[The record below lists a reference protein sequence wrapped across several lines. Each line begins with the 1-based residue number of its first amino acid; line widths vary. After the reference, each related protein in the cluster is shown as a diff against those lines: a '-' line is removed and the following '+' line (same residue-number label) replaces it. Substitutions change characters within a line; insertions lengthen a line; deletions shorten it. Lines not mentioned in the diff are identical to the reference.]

1 MGVVRHDAIWR
12 HVVIDAAASALMS
25 THFSQFESFMDERAR
40 RYYSVIADTHL
51 PGYLDGISDHH
62 TVSDFEVVRDMAL
75 GHYKGD
81 CCPIRVAPLSDDAA
95 VDYHMLAYHI
105 VMSPITHMAVFSFPA
120 EVLRRGGDHTAF
132 IEGVVVSDPGS
143 GQNADMWAD
152 VTVVADYGIPV
163 DMREGIDHYVLSPSL
178 ASG

>member
-1 MGVVRHDAIWR
+1 
-12 HVVIDAAASALMS
+12 
-25 THFSQFESFMDERAR
+25 MDERAR

-62 TVSDFEVVRDMAL
+62 TVSDFGVVRDMAL
-75 GHYKGD
+75 GHYKG
-81 CCPIRVAPLSDDAA
+81 VAAYSRGASSDDAA

-105 VMSPITHMAVFSFPA
+105 VVADHHMAVFSFPA

-163 DMREGIDHYVLSPSL
+163 DMREGIDHYVL
-178 ASG
+178 AESGIGMNESEVAYCRHSFQV